1 MAKIEGNVTIS
12 AEEYLTLLERS
23 MDLEYYMAIRGS
35 NWDGAADDAEP
46 RTDKDDAILLAM
58 VQRKLNA

>member
-1 MAKIEGNVTIS
+1 MAKIEGTVTIS

-23 MDLEYYMAIRGS
+23 MDLFNLEAAGVD
-35 NWDGAADDAEP
+35 NWEGDVEP

>member
-46 RTDKDDAILLAM
+46 RNEEDDAILLSF
-58 VQRKLNA
+58 VKSKLNA